1 MKYSSKLLY
10 LLVPWAAGA
19 LHHFENGAVS
29 KAGAVVP
36 RQPVLLPEEMFVKL
50 GLTTGPGPFQILILV
65 PQDLVV

>member
-10 LLVPWAAGA
+10 LLLPWAVGA
-19 LHHFENGAVS
+19 HHFENGAVS
-29 KAGAVVP
+29 KAGAAVP
-36 RQPVLLPEEMFVKL
+36 RQPVLLPEEMFMKL